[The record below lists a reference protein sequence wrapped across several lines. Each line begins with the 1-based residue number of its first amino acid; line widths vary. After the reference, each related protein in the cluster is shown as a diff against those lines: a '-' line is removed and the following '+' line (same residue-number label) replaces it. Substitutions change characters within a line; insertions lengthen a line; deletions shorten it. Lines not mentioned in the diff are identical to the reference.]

1 MNNTKDTICALAT
14 PPGTAGLAIIRLSG
28 NDAIAIAD
36 QCFKGKT
43 TLQQAQSHT
52 IHYGIIYDTHNNP
65 IDTVT
70 AFLYKAPHS
79 YTGENTVE
87 FGCHGNMIIVEQ
99 ILQAL
104 INKGATPAKAG
115 QFTQRAFING
125 KIDLT
130 QVEAVADII
139 HASSTIGAQTA
150 ARQLLGG
157 FTQKLEQL
165 RDQLITLCG
174 LLELELDFTEQD
186 IELIEKQTIR
196 NNINAII
203 NHCQQLAQQYRS
215 AQILRAGF
223 HIALV
228 GYPNAGKS
236 SLFNAL
242 LNRKRAI
249 VSHIPGTTRDYIE
262 ETLHIQNIA
271 VKITDTA
278 GLRNTQDTIEMEGIH
293 LAQSIITQANLVL
306 IINDATQGT
315 DHSNTLQHKLQQQFP
330 TTHIITVHNKI
341 DLIPNM
347 SIPEGTIAISTK
359 TSQGIDQITQ
369 TIADIIKPDTEAPK
383 DILIN
388 QRHAQLLNQAIQHLQ
403 QANTTLDQG
412 YSNDLIAIDA
422 RAAIRILGEITGQVS
437 SEDILNAVFSSFCI
451 GK

>member
-186 IELIEKQTIR
+186 IELIERQTIR

-278 GLRNTQDTIEMEGIH
+278 GLRNTEDTIEMEGIH

-359 TSQGIDQITQ
+359 NRTRHRPTNPNNRRHHKTRHRSTKRHTHQSTPCATTQPSNTTFATSQHHTR
-369 TIADIIKPDTEAPK
+369 P
-383 DILIN
+383 
-388 QRHAQLLNQAIQHLQ
+388 RIQQ
-403 QANTTLDQG
+403 
-412 YSNDLIAIDA
+412 
-422 RAAIRILGEITGQVS
+422 
-437 SEDILNAVFSSFCI
+437 
-451 GK
+451 